1 MNNACEIRMEATEII
16 SLVFGVVS
24 APVSLWIQKVL
35 LHGKYKAEIEQLRAE
50 IEASKTDTRGDELE
64 NVKKAMAILME
75 QVVEP
80 LKKEIH
86 AIRKEVARLRRAVEK
101 VNSCPHADR
110 CPVRAELQK
119 PEDSEPHAR
128 EPTGA

>member
-1 MNNACEIRMEATEII
+1 MEATEII
-16 SLVFGVVS
+16 SLVFGAVS

-64 NVKKAMAILME
+64 NVRNAMAILME

-80 LKKEIH
+80 LKKEIN

-101 VNSCPHADR
+101 VNTCPHADR
-110 CPVRAELQK
+110 CPVRDELQK
-119 PEDSEPHAR
+119 PEEHEPHAR
-128 EPTGA
+128 EPTGS